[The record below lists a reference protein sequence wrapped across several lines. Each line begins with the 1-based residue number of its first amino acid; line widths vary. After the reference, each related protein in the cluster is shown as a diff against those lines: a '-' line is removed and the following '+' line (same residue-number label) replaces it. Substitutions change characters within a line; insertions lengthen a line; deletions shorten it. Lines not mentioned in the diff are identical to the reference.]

1 MPDTERYIQIMID
14 SLKKKIE
21 ILDNLLEMNEE
32 QEKAIRE
39 SADLDRFDEIVSRK
53 SEQIELIKKLDTGFD
68 AIYHRVKPEITGH
81 PELHKEEISQ
91 MQELITLLTDRSVK
105 MQASEKRNKQL
116 VEQYFSFK
124 RRELRTTK
132 KSVNAASNYYKN
144 MTSTQ
149 YVDAQMINY
158 KQ

>member
-21 ILDNLLEMNEE
+21 ILDRLLEMNEE
-32 QEKAIRE
+32 QEKAIKDG
-39 SADLDRFDEIVSRK
+39 SDLERFDEMVSHK

-68 AIYHRVKPEITGH
+68 AVYRHVKPEITGH
-81 PELHKEEISQ
+81 PELHRSEIGQ
-91 MQELITLLTDRSVK
+91 LQELITKLTDRSVK
-105 MQASEKRNKQL
+105 MQASEQRNKQL
-116 VEQYFSFK
+116 VEQYFSSM

-132 KSVNAASNYYKN
+132 KSVSAASNYYKN
-144 MTSTQ
+144 MTSSQ